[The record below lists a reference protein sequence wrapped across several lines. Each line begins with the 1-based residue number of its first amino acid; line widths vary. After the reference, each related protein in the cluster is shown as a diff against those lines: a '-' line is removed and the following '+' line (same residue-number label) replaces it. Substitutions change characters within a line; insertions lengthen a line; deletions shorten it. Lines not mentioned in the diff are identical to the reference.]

1 MTLER
6 SRRVYRALVRLVPG
20 RLRARHACEMETL
33 FLDTLREAYARGGNA
48 VGWVWV
54 RAVADVL
61 RAAVRERLRRRP
73 VNDRL
78 FPERRTSMLGSD
90 LRYAV
95 RSLVRQRLSTAL
107 VVTML
112 AVAIAANILVFSLVN
127 GLFLRP
133 FPFADPERLVA
144 FNETAPRWNLEV
156 VGINYPDFHQWRQG
170 ARLFDVLIGQQI
182 WRQRFGQD
190 S

>member
-73 VNDRL
+73 SLSASVSRAMAR
-78 FPERRTSMLGSD
+78 PWRSPAASD
-90 LRYAV
+90 SR
-95 RSLVRQRLSTAL
+95 
-107 VVTML
+107 M
-112 AVAIAANILVFSLVN
+112 
-127 GLFLRP
+127 
-133 FPFADPERLVA
+133 
-144 FNETAPRWNLEV
+144 
-156 VGINYPDFHQWRQG
+156 
-170 ARLFDVLIGQQI
+170 
-182 WRQRFGQD
+182 
-190 S
+190 